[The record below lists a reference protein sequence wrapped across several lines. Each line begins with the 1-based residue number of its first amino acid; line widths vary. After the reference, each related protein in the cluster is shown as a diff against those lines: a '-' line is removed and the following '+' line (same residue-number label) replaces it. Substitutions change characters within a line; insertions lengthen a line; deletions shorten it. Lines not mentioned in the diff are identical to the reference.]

1 MSFTD
6 YYRVLGIEKGAS
18 EAEIK
23 KAFRSLAREYH
34 PDANPDNPQ
43 AEEKFKE
50 ISEAYEVLS
59 DPQKRAKYDHISSQ
73 YQASQRTGGR
83 GAWQQQYNPQDLGD
97 MFGGTSFGD
106 LLSQLFGGGA
116 GGGTGRGAGGGP
128 GGRRTRPTPQREP
141 EQVYAV
147 TISFEEAFAGATK
160 RLALG
165 NRKIDVSFKPGI
177 ASGQRL
183 KIPAGF
189 LEVTIAP
196 HARYVRDGDH
206 LKVSEHVPVSTMVLG
221 GSIPVQTPSGQV
233 QITVPPG
240 TPSGRTLRVRG
251 QGMPVYR
258 DPSSRGDLYV
268 TLYVHVPSSL
278 SDEQRGLF
286 EQLRSTGI

>member
-34 PDANPDNPQ
+34 PDANPNNPS

-59 DPQKRAKYDHISSQ
+59 DPQKRAKYDQISSQ

-83 GAWQQQYNPQDLGD
+83 GTWQQQYNPQDLGD

-106 LLSQLFGGGA
+106 LLSQLFGGGS
-116 GGGTGRGAGGGP
+116 GGSGGSATGGP
-128 GGRRTRPTPQREP
+128 RPRREP

-147 TISFEEAFAGATK
+147 TISFDEAFTGATK

-165 NRKIDVSFKPGI
+165 NRKIDVTFKPGI
-177 ASGQRL
+177 VSGQRL
-183 KIPAGF
+183 KIPAGL

-196 HARYVRDGDH
+196 HARYTRDGDH
-206 LKVSEHVPVSTMVLG
+206 LKVSEQVPVSTMVLG

-233 QITVPPG
+233 HITVPPG

-251 QGMPVYR
+251 QGMPMYR
-258 DPSSRGDLYV
+258 NPDSRGDLYV

-286 EQLRSTGI
+286 EQLRSTGL